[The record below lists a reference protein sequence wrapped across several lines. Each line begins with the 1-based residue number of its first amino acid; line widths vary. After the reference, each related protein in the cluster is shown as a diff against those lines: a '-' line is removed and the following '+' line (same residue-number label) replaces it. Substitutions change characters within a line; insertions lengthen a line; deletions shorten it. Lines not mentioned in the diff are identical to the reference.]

1 MGVTVKVAE
10 KLNSSSLGCW
20 GCEPTHVTN
29 LQRMKH
35 TQLHPSTKR
44 KGSELTGIPDPRSH
58 K

>member
-1 MGVTVKVAE
+1 MTVKVAE